1 MSTGTTWTCD
11 DRDICNGA
19 FVGDSYVYVGS
30 DTFPY
35 VVGCW
40 GPGPQQL
47 YEAGCSNSS
56 CGTLAATTSTTTDS
70 TTETGAMQ
78 SAFASVTTLAAVITA
93 SLF

>member
-19 FVGDSYVYVGS
+19 FVGDTYVYVGS

-47 YEAGCSNSS
+47 YKPGCSNSG
-56 CGTLAATTSTTTDS
+56 CGTLEAEA
-70 TTETGAMQ
+70 GAMQ
-78 SAFASVTTLAAVITA
+78 SALASVTTLAAVITA